1 MCYICDIIVLDK
13 ASAKRS
19 DPDAT
24 HSTTGGK
31 ENAECEAVNK
41 SVSQVAESCGT
52 DRGADKRLCRIYNE
66 IDRHC

>member
-19 DPDAT
+19 NPDAT

-31 ENAECEAVNK
+31 ENAECEAVNQ
-41 SVSQVAESCGT
+41 SVDKVAKGCGA
-52 DRGADKRLCRIYNE
+52 DRGADK
-66 IDRHC
+66 